1 MACTMYDINH
11 ARSIAFAKIDTPF
24 RITKLNKSEE
34 KISKPICVLLVIL
47 RIYAENLMA
56 LMYYV

>member
-1 MACTMYDINH
+1 MYDINH

-24 RITKLNKSEE
+24 SITKLNKSEE

>member
-24 RITKLNKSEE
+24 RITKLNKSE